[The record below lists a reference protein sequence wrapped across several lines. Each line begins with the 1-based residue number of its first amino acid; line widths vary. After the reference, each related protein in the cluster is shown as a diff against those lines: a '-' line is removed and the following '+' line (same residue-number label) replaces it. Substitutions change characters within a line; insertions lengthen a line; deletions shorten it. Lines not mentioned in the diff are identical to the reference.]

1 MATWE
6 DVKSFIHNNYKAT
19 DLSDT
24 IIRLVFETPGL
35 RSQIVFVSKSTI
47 LEDQEWAVIASPF
60 AKVGS
65 VDLKVALDEVSG
77 YTVGGLYC
85 VGDLLM
91 VKDALPLRNL
101 DINELTEPMILVLHA
116 ADFIEKKLGT
126 GDEF

>member
-1 MATWE
+1 MATWK
-6 DVKSFIHNNYKAT
+6 DVQAFIHNNYKAT
-19 DLSDT
+19 DISDD
-24 IIRLVFETPGL
+24 IIKLVFETPGL
-35 RSQIVFVSKSTI
+35 RSQIVFVSRSTI
-47 LEDQEWAVIASPF
+47 LEDQEWAVVSSPF

-65 VDLKVALDEVSG
+65 VDLKTALDEVSN

-91 VKDALPLRNL
+91 VKDAVPLKNL
-101 DINELTEPMILVLHA
+101 DINELVDPMLLVLHA